1 MLTLIKKC
9 AIALAL
15 VLALPTAFFGS
26 ALVVGI
32 YRGSQ
37 DLAAYDEQID
47 SFEAYTVRMFHC
59 GEIENE
65 NDYNA
70 EPICRERCGSFFECR
85 NDYLIMEERI
95 GNESVILHEDAYTEA
110 EYEEFYG
117 RLEFADS
124 ITNPG
129 SPPRPIIE

>member
-1 MLTLIKKC
+1 MRKLIKRC

-15 VLALPTAFFGS
+15 VLALPTAFIGYFGVLGFYQGWQ
-26 ALVVGI
+26 AE
-32 YRGSQ
+32 
-37 DLAAYDEQID
+37 AAYDEQID

>member
-1 MLTLIKKC
+1 MRKLIKRC

-15 VLALPTAFFGS
+15 VLVLPTAFVGS
-26 ALVVGI
+26 AFFYGF
-32 YRGSQ
+32 YQGWQ
-37 DLAAYDEQID
+37 EEAALNEQID
-47 SFEAYTVRMFHC
+47 NFEAYIVQMSYC

-85 NDYLIMEERI
+85 NDYLIMEEMI
-95 GNESVILHEDAYTEA
+95 GNEFAAPEEDAYTEA

-117 RLEFADS
+117 RVEFAES
-124 ITNPG
+124 TTNPG
-129 SPPRPIIE
+129 SPPNPILE